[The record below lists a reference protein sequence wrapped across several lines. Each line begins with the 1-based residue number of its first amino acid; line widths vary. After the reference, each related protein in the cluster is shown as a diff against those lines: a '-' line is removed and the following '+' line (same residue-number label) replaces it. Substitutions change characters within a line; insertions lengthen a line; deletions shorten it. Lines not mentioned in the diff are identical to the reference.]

1 MLSLSETKETRCLTE
16 GKKRRRI
23 VEGVVLSRRRLST
36 EYIGSIG
43 ELKLK
48 PGDNCKTDKEEK
60 SGSPGQAKA
69 SKSGKTKGMKLR

>member
-1 MLSLSETKETRCLTE
+1 M
-16 GKKRRRI
+16 
-23 VEGVVLSRRRLST
+23 SRRRLST